1 MAIVIA
7 QTRPGYDT
15 ITVAGASAG
24 LGLPRTGSGVL
35 GLRIGE
41 YAGEDLSPLS
51 WG

>member
-1 MAIVIA
+1 MAVVIA

-15 ITVAGASAG
+15 ITVAGADADP
-24 LGLPRTGSGVL
+24 GLPRTGSGVL
-35 GLRIGE
+35 GPRSGE